1 VSWLES
7 VQRSDGGWGEEN
19 HSYFDPSEAGRGEY
33 STTYQT
39 AWALLGLMAAGEVRS
54 AAVGRG
60 VAYLEHSQAA
70 DGLWQDDSFTCPG
83 FPRVFY
89 LKYHGYTR
97 YFPLWALARY
107 RRLLKQT

>member
-1 VSWLES
+1 M
-7 VQRSDGGWGEEN
+7 QRDDGGWGESN
-19 HSYFDPSEAGRGEY
+19 HSYFEPGEAGRGET
-33 STTYQT
+33 STAYQT

-60 VAYLEHSQAA
+60 VAFLEQHQEA
-70 DGLWQDDSFTCPG
+70 DGLWHDDTFTCPG